1 MSVRVNT
8 LGIRLVHYIQTYL
21 FMDITHLDLIRIQT
35 SLWQQIERRKVQ
47 ATRKDPIA
55 ARCGAE
61 KNRRE
66 IYA

>member
-1 MSVRVNT
+1 
-8 LGIRLVHYIQTYL
+8 
-21 FMDITHLDLIRIQT
+21 MDITHLDLIRIQT